1 MAYNLILKNGSETGA
16 TVADKLNII
25 ITDLNEAGLETI
37 PTQFNNISSQ
47 LQVLSSDVNDLETD
61 MLTAQQDINNRVN
74 ILDIGFISMN
84 ASETLSQSIT
94 TAYNKLGWVDN
105 VYVNE
110 SNSHVSYDIVN
121 KRTNFNTAGYYQI
134 FVNGIIAA
142 SKDNE
147 LSFQWYRNGQAF
159 DPAPPPVFITNGAS
173 KPISVSD
180 NRVFLASQGDY
191 LEVFGKATSNDTLL
205 INSSGL
211 TVSKLK

>member
-84 ASETLSQSIT
+84 ASEILSQSIT
-94 TAYNKLGWVDN
+94 TAYTKLEWVDN
-105 VYVNE
+105 IYVNE
-110 SNSHVSYDIVN
+110 SNNHVSYDIVN
-121 KRTNFNTAGYYQI
+121 KRINFNTAGYYQI
-134 FVNGIIAA
+134 FVNAIIAA
-142 SKDNE
+142 SNGNE
-147 LSFQWYRNGQAF
+147 LSFEWYRNGQEF
-159 DPAPPPVFITNGAS
+159 DPTPAPVFITNGTA

-205 INSSGL
+205 IKSSGL